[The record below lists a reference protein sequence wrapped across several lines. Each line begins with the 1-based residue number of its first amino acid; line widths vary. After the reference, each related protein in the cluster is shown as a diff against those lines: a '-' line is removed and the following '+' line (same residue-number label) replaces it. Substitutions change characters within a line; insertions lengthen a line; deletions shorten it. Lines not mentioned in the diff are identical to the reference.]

1 MAQDNSISR
10 VADRRLIDVAHQY
23 QLAGIHLWPIAY
35 SPNTNK
41 NLDFFARHR
50 INQFSS
56 DQTPAIPPM
65 SSPASLSALRSILVM
80 MPIADASKASQIAS
94 MNKAAEVIATVDH
107 YAQIE
112 ILQQAASEQRTTV
125 KTVVAINAG
134 ANFFGCRPGTDT
146 LQLAKVIHQQP
157 NLSFAGLTTEIPAE
171 RTLNNI
177 SREDSAISALLDT
190 ALKIQRKEIECTLMH
205 LRTHAYISPSHIPT
219 GWHVSLPLNAISLEK
234 TASSVNHFS
243 TTKTQAS
250 QPVIATI
257 VARPSLEAAI
267 IDVGTSFMQHPSNII
282 LSTGDHLPVRQ
293 IDDFRC
299 VLDMTHAKTELCI
312 GQTIHFSIED

>member
-1 MAQDNSISR
+1 MAQDNSIPK

-23 QLAGIHLWPIAY
+23 QLAGVHLWPIVC
-35 SPNTNK
+35 SPDTNEY
-41 NLDFFARHR
+41 LGFFARHG

-56 DQTPAIPPM
+56 DQVPAVPPAN
-65 SSPASLSALRSILVM
+65 SSASQSALRSILVM
-80 MPIADASKASQIAS
+80 MPIADASKAAQSAS
-94 MNKAAEVIATVDH
+94 MNQTTEVIATVDH

-112 ILQQAASEQRTTV
+112 IIQQAAAAQRTTV
-125 KTVVAINAG
+125 KTMVAINAG

-157 NLSFAGLTTEIPAE
+157 DLSFAGLTTEIPAD
-171 RTLNNI
+171 RTLNDI

-190 ALKIQRKEIECTLMH
+190 ALKIQQKGIECPLMH
-205 LRTHAYISPSHIPT
+205 LRTHAFISPSRVPT
-219 GWHVSLPLNAISLEK
+219 GWHVSLPLNAISQQTK
-234 TASSVNHFS
+234 ASTVTHFS

-250 QPVIATI
+250 QPYIAMI

-267 IDVGTSFMQHPSNII
+267 IDLGTSFMQHASNII
-282 LSTGDHLPVRQ
+282 LSTGDHLPIKQ

-299 VLDMTHAKTELCI
+299 VLDMTNAKTELCI
-312 GQTIHFSIED
+312 GQSIHFSIEY